1 MEEHSAKESRWIRLY
16 QAGTAT
22 EFSFFLLF
30 SLIGGGLALAFGFH
44 NLISMLIMAFGL
56 PRVCWGTVHKLAL
69 EDGLQEADSGSM

>member
-1 MEEHSAKESRWIRLY
+1 
-16 QAGTAT
+16 
-22 EFSFFLLF
+22 LLF